1 MLPIEVKSGKDY
13 TVHSAL
19 DNLLETSDYHIQK
32 AVVLS
37 NEREISVKNGITY
50 LPVYYCM
57 FYRKD
62 YVRDEGAL
70 VIPEIELEK

>member
-19 DNLLETSDYHIQK
+19 DKFLETPDYGIHK
-32 AVVLS
+32 AVVFS
-37 NEREISVKNGITY
+37 NEREIKEKGGIVY

-57 FYRKD
+57 FYQRD
-62 YVRDEGAL
+62 FVRNEADL
-70 VIPEIELEK
+70 VIPEIPLP